1 MMPVPS
7 VATILREHVSLSTSC
22 IDRLYLNGY
31 VPKLQTSGQLC
42 AFLCDHLGNRIASP
56 AAFRPLHDRF
66 VQDITVFARRH
77 LVPIVQFE
85 RGQRKDDVAARYRGR
100 FQAAEGVVFI
110 GVAQERQFSFKA
122 TKRITPPRAVHFS
135 FSRQSVAVNHY
146 YFYLHDADWGP
157 AFIKV
162 GTYLPYPVRV
172 CLNGNEWLK
181 QQLHKEAIPF
191 DSLDNGFLWCADP
204 ERLEE
209 LADSLSPA
217 DVQAFF
223 DRWLDLLP
231 WPLTPADRAAGYR
244 HRLSIWQLEMS
255 LTQVFT
261 TPIYGRHFFE
271 AVIRDNLDLGRPDR
285 VSLLFPTRFTRRTPP
300 PDLGYKTRVITYGV
314 APSLHVEFKHS
325 HVKQYFKEQRALRT
339 ETTINDPLDFQRT
352 KGLDTLPHLR
362 TIGRRINAKLLD
374 AERVADGVIPAP
386 SFFERLQ
393 LPTLSP
399 TGQRVSALRF
409 GDPRAQALFG
419 ALSRFSHL
427 PSGFRNADLR
437 PVVAALLSRELT
449 TYSAGAMT
457 YDLRR
462 LRLHGVIRRIPRT
475 LRYTLTLEGTRA
487 ALLYTTLYRRL
498 RRPSASAQASPPAL
512 PSALDAAL
520 HQLDTVLRD
529 LWSKTKL
536 AA

>member
-1 MMPVPS
+1 MPNPN
-7 VATILREHVSLSTSC
+7 VATILRDHVSLSTSC

-56 AAFRPLHDRF
+56 AAIRPLHDRF
-66 VQDITVFARRH
+66 VQAITSFADQH
-77 LVPIVQFE
+77 TVPVVQFE
-85 RGQRKDDVAARYRGR
+85 RGQRKDDVAARYRAR
-100 FQAAEGVVFI
+100 FQAGEGVVFI

-122 TKRITPPRAVHFS
+122 TKHIVPPRAVHFS
-135 FSRQSVAVNHY
+135 FSRQSVAVKHY
-146 YFYLHDADWGP
+146 YFYLQDAEWGP

-162 GTYLPYPVRV
+162 GTYLPYPARV

-181 QQLHKEAIPF
+181 QQLRKEAIPF
-191 DSLDNGFLWCADP
+191 DSLDNGFQWCADP
-204 ERLEE
+204 NRLQQ

-223 DRWLDLLP
+223 DRWLERLP
-231 WPLTPADRAAGYR
+231 WPLTSTDRAAGYR

-261 TPIYGRHFFE
+261 TPVYGRHFFE
-271 AVIRDNLDLGRPDR
+271 AVIRDNLDLGRPDH
-285 VSLLFPTRFTRRTPP
+285 VSLLFPTRLRRNTPP
-300 PDLGYKTRVITYGV
+300 PKLGYKTRVITYGV

-339 ETTINDPLDFQRT
+339 ETTINDTLDFQRT

-362 TIGRRINAKLLD
+362 AIGRQINAKLLD
-374 AERVADGVIPAP
+374 VERVADGAIPAP

-419 ALSRFSHL
+419 ALCQFSHL
-427 PSGFRNADLR
+427 PNGFRNRDLR
-437 PVVAALLSRELT
+437 PLVAALLGRDLAS
-449 TYSAGAMT
+449 YSAGAMT

-462 LRLHGVIRRIPRT
+462 LRLHGIIRRAPGT
-475 LRYTLTLEGTRA
+475 LRYTLTPNGMRA
-487 ALLYTTLYRRL
+487 AFLYTTLYRRL
-498 RRPSASAQASPPAL
+498 RRPHATIPASPHEF
-512 PSALDAAL
+512 PSPLDAAL
-520 HQLDTVLRD
+520 RHLDTVLQD
-529 LWSKTKL
+529 LWSSPKP